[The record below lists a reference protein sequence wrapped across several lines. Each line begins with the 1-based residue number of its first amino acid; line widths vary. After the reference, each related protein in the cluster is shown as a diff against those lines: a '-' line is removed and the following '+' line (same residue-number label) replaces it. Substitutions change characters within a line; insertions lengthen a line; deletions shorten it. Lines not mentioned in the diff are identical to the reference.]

1 MSINEEL
8 VKVLK
13 EVRLNQKEQLELT
26 RQVLVF
32 IEELKN
38 RDSSDL
44 EVGLDKES
52 EVIIKELTKVI
63 KPIDIKVD
71 TIRETLTLKLDDKV
85 LQQVQESIGNSEE
98 E

>member
-52 EVIIKELTKVI
+52 EIIIKELTKVI